1 MAINAAIRRE
11 IWQNLGFSP
20 LIFALGTFRKCA
32 PFWGWNH
39 VLWKRDD
46 LRNIFHG
53 CQWVTKVPNGEEKL
67 PKIST
72 GWVGCTNVTDD
83 RQT

>member
-1 MAINAAIRRE
+1 MSRYWSKLRCFKGGGSLWTQISGGKKRPLPTNFGIKKLE
-11 IWQNLGFSP
+11 FLGYR
-20 LIFALGTFRKCA
+20 IAK
-32 PFWGWNH
+32 
-39 VLWKRDD
+39 
-46 LRNIFHG
+46 
-53 CQWVTKVPNGEEKL
+53 KL